1 MGKRG
6 RGEEERGREEGSYFT
21 RGRVTCLFRVVEQI
35 YIALSPPVI
44 PLSRCCC
51 RTLDSARRREIK
63 GTAGRGG
70 GGGGRGGGGGGNE
83 RKGKTRGKKRKM
95 EGRKTRNI
103 SYLEISAPAARRNV
117 PHVMYALPANAAFIS
132 PRSCICRRLS
142 ALRRRGRALRTVYF
156 RFRVAYELLPP
167 PS

>member
-6 RGEEERGREEGSYFT
+6 RREEERGREEGSYFT

-70 GGGGRGGGGGGNE
+70 GRGRGREREERENE
-83 RKGKTRGKKRKM
+83 GKKRKM

-156 RFRVAYELLPP
+156 RFRVAYELPP

>member
-1 MGKRG
+1 MRGKGKRG
-6 RGEEERGREEGSYFT
+6 
-21 RGRVTCLFRVVEQI
+21 
-35 YIALSPPVI
+35 
-44 PLSRCCC
+44 
-51 RTLDSARRREIK
+51 
-63 GTAGRGG
+63 
-70 GGGGRGGGGGGNE
+70 
-83 RKGKTRGKKRKM
+83 GKKRKM